1 MPKIVCKTPK
11 YNFMKKEEKPFE
23 IADTW
28 LYQVF
33 IKSANRLLH
42 KPLAL
47 LEMAKKAVAKLQE
60 YDSIKEIALDAKAQ
74 IGTIVRLVKA
84 YAMGDYR
91 EISNRNL
98 IFSVA
103 ALIYLVS
110 PLDIIPD
117 FLVVGWA
124 DDVTLLMWVYSNFKS
139 EMEAFLDWEDRDK
152 RKIEIWE
159 DRIKLK

>member
-1 MPKIVCKTPK
+1 M
-11 YNFMKKEEKPFE
+11 KEEKPFN

-28 LYQVF
+28 LYQIF

-47 LEMAKKAVAKLQE
+47 LEMAKKAVARLQE
-60 YDSIKEIALDAKAQ
+60 YDSIKEMALDAKAQ
-74 IGTIVRLVKA
+74 IATIIRLVKS
-84 YAMGDYR
+84 YALGDYR
-91 EISNRNL
+91 GVSNRNI

-110 PLDIIPD
+110 PLDLIPD
-117 FLVVGWA
+117 FLAVGWA
-124 DDVTLLMWVYSNFKS
+124 DDVSLLMWVYSNFKS
-139 EMEAFLDWEDRDK
+139 EMEAFLVWEDRNK
-152 RKIEIWE
+152 EKIEIWE